1 MEFSEGNVFFSRGGE
16 REAKVEESSG
26 SGAPS
31 PPLCVAVLFFSAALQ
46 AADGKKSLHEV
57 TRADRDFCKTHFH
70 GLTISVHKPIGGG
83 GGYKFQLRKIKL
95 RTAV

>member
-1 MEFSEGNVFFSRGGE
+1 MRQKEKKAPARGPPLTSPVCGRSVFF
-16 REAKVEESSG
+16 
-26 SGAPS
+26 
-31 PPLCVAVLFFSAALQ
+31 FFFPAALQ

-83 GGYKFQLRKIKL
+83 GGGGGEVQIPAAQNQI
-95 RTAV
+95 THGGVM